1 MKTDK
6 IIFGVA
12 CLGMAY
18 LCNSAIHRR
27 DNVEQIISQ
36 KVMNDTP
43 KMQPELT
50 KDTVSFS
57 KYATKDSLS
66 VIKDSLKRIKK

>member
-18 LCNSAIHRR
+18 LCNSEIHRR
-27 DNVEQIISQ
+27 DNVEQIIPQ

-57 KYATKDSLS
+57 KYAIKDSLS

>member
-18 LCNSAIHRR
+18 LCNAAIHRR
-27 DNVEQIISQ
+27 DNVEQIIPQ
-36 KVMNDTP
+36 KVMNDTA
-43 KMQPELT
+43 KMHPELT

>member
-18 LCNSAIHRR
+18 LCNLAIHRR
-27 DNVEQIISQ
+27 DNVEQIIPQ